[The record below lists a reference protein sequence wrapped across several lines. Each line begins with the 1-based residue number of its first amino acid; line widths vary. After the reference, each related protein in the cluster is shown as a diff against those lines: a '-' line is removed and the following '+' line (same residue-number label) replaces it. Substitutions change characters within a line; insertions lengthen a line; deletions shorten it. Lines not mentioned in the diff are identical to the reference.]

1 MLNDNKVFQALENI
15 MFSRA
20 VLQIREK
27 EAEKI
32 TIMNDTGNKQKILRL
47 LEITAGAFSLFV
59 AFGWS
64 FFDMLVRCKGKKR
77 QKKKKWFKL
86 SHIKKNHPRDK
97 YEKEYEV
104 DADKRPLFHVTPPIG
119 WMNDPNGFSVYKG
132 QIHLFYQYHPYSNV
146 WGPMHWGHQVSEDM
160 ISWKQYPTALAPDKE
175 YDEEGCFSG
184 SAVMTNLGHVL
195 FYTGVSK
202 DKNGGCNLQNQCMA
216 VGDGVGYKKLKNNP
230 VLTGAVM
237 PEGFSHIDFRDPK
250 VWEED
255 GIYYMLTCSRDAQN
269 KGMIALFSNSEIHQY
284 LEKTELTEQET
295 EAFEKAAGCW
305 KYEGVFAEHM
315 ERLGSVWECPDYFRL
330 DGKDVLLFSPPD
342 VQAQGNELHN
352 GNNAIYVVGT
362 YDHAKKQFQMGQPHT
377 LDKGLDFYAS
387 QTTELPDGRRILI
400 AWMQSWHNSFIPDGQ
415 EWQGMMTIPRELY
428 LSDGRIIQKPV
439 KELEQYRVRPVSYSN
454 EKVEGRQNF
463 DGIKGR
469 TLDMT
474 VTIKSGEFQE
484 FYIDVAKDAEH
495 YTRITYNR
503 RKREI
508 EVDRTF
514 AGMNRDVACIRRAEV
529 ESEAERITLRFILDR
544 NSVEL
549 FVNDGA
555 LSMSTTIYTPQTAD
569 GISFFCDGNAIIDI
583 EKFDIEIPM
592 NR

>member
-1 MLNDNKVFQALENI
+1 MSNVSEKNHGKIVQVMGPVVDVEFENNDLPFIKDALEVYSEGKRLVMEVAQHIGNNTVRCI
-15 MFSRA
+15 MLGASEGLCKDMDVIA
-20 VLQIREK
+20 TGKGIQVPV
-27 EAEKI
+27 
-32 TIMNDTGNKQKILRL
+32 GNKTLGRL
-47 LEITAGAFSLFV
+47 FNVLGETIDGGESLEGEEHWVIHRDPP
-59 AFGWS
+59 S
-64 FFDMLVRCKGKKR
+64 FEEQSPVVEMLETG
-77 QKKKKWFKL
+77 
-86 SHIKKNHPRDK
+86 IKVID
-97 YEKEYEV
+97 
-104 DADKRPLFHVTPPIG
+104 L
-119 WMNDPNGFSVYKG
+119 
-132 QIHLFYQYHPYSNV
+132 
-146 WGPMHWGHQVSEDM
+146 
-160 ISWKQYPTALAPDKE
+160 LAPYAK
-175 YDEEGCFSG
+175 GGKIGLFG
-184 SAVMTNLGHVL
+184 GAGVGKTVL
-195 FYTGVSK
+195 IQELIRNIATEHGGYSIFTGVGERSREGNDLWSEMK
-202 DKNGGCNLQNQCMA
+202 ES
-216 VGDGVGYKKLKNNP
+216 GV
-230 VLTGAVM
+230 
-237 PEGFSHIDFRDPK
+237 
-250 VWEED
+250 
-255 GIYYMLTCSRDAQN
+255 
-269 KGMIALFSNSEIHQY
+269 
-284 LEKTELTEQET
+284 LEKTALVFGQMNEPPGARMRVAETGLTM
-295 EAFEKAAGCW
+295 
-305 KYEGVFAEHM
+305 AE
-315 ERLGSVWECPDYFRL
+315 YFR
-330 DGKDVLLFSPPD
+330 DKGGKDVLLFSPPD

-569 GISFFCDGNAIIDI
+569 GISFFCVGNAIIDI